1 MQYKRRRRRLPM
13 KLPIISSMYFRI
25 IRFDLVNRRLEW
37 ILLLFLALPSSTR
50 ADEPGPI
57 TLTVDASE
65 IHQQRIEARLVI
77 PAKPGPLTLLY
88 PKWLP
93 GTHGPGGPIAPPG
106 ALNLPTGP
114 KPLPLHRH
122 PL

>member
-57 TLTVDASE
+57 TLTVNASE
-65 IHQQRIEARLVI
+65 IHQQRIEARLAI

-88 PKWLP
+88 PKCP
-93 GTHGPGGPIAPPG
+93 PPTHAPCRPI
-106 ALNLPTGP
+106 
-114 KPLPLHRH
+114 LPLA
-122 PL
+122 PF